1 MKANNIVAVAWRDT
15 KRLTTWS
22 TVHLDNTIGKKIQSQ
37 DGGAKEVAKPVL
49 VESYNQHMSGV
60 DIIDQISRTS
70 LHKEKHNFNMKMFK
84 FWLWCQRLCLWY
96 HEWLKA
102 DYKPDSSIHPF
113 CSPMAKLN
121 RWLGTQKLSG
131 ADRSAQTRQAHINSH
146 AYTCIHHRI
155 QLTVGDMTTSG
166 RWLWWWYQSLTA
178 HQHQKGHTV
187 PDRFGHYTGQG
198 KHATGKL
205 NFAT

>member
-102 DYKPDSSIHPF
+102 DYKPDSSFIHPSCQAECQVPGVLVNVSVF
-113 CSPMAKLN
+113 DFVS
-121 RWLGTQKLSG
+121 RTWLVVDRTRPKCGT
-131 ADRSAQTRQAHINSH
+131 
-146 AYTCIHHRI
+146 
-155 QLTVGDMTTSG
+155 
-166 RWLWWWYQSLTA
+166 
-178 HQHQKGHTV
+178 
-187 PDRFGHYTGQG
+187 
-198 KHATGKL
+198 
-205 NFAT
+205 